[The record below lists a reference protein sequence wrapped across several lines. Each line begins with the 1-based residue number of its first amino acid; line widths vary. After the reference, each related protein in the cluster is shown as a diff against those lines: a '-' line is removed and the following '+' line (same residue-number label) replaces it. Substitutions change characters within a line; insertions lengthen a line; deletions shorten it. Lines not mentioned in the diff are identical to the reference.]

1 MLPSARFLPRAIAA
15 ISVAAVCQFA
25 HATTTYTATALG
37 LLPGGHFLD
46 AYALNDNGAVTG
58 YGYSQGTNMG
68 FIWQDGQLTSLGIL
82 PGAVA
87 SGGDGI
93 NNQGVV
99 VGGGSGQ
106 AFTWQAGQL
115 QALPLPAG
123 ATYANAG
130 AINDHGV
137 IVGNAGDDATGSATI
152 WANGTVSTLP
162 LTGNLIS
169 TIATDINNQGTVVGN
184 GFDKSY
190 NFTPL
195 IWANGQVSAL
205 PTGTVLHGGATGINA
220 SNAVSGF
227 VTQDNAHEQAARW
240 DNGQLTL
247 LDQLGDI
254 TLARAYAINDA
265 GLVVGSS
272 FASQASVATLW
283 EGKHAIALQ
292 DLLVNGENWQLMQAQ
307 DINASGQIVGWGTFN
322 GQAQSFLL
330 TPVPENATWAY
341 MAIGLLGL
349 AAVAAQRQR
358 RPHAC
363 MAE

>member
-1 MLPSARFLPRAIAA
+1 MFTSARFLPRAIAA

-46 AYALNDNGAVTG
+46 AYALNDNGTVTG
-58 YGYSQGTNMG
+58 YGISQGTNMG
-68 FIWQDGQLTSLGIL
+68 FVWQDGQLTSLGIL
-82 PGAVA
+82 PGAVS
-87 SGGDGI
+87 SGGGGI
-93 NNQGVV
+93 NNQGVIA
-99 VGGGSGQ
+99 GGGSGQ

-115 QALPLPAG
+115 QALPMPAG

-130 AINDHGV
+130 AINDQGV
-137 IVGNAGDDATGSATI
+137 IVGSAGTNAGGNAVI
-152 WANGTVSTLP
+152 WSNGTVSTLP
-162 LTGNLIS
+162 LSGNLIG

-184 GFDKSY
+184 GYDKSY
-190 NFTPL
+190 NDTPL
-195 IWANGQVSAL
+195 IWVNGQVSAL
-205 PTGTVLHGGATGINA
+205 PTGTVSHGGTTGINA
-220 SNAVSGF
+220 SNAISGF

-254 TLARAYAINDA
+254 TQARAYAINDA

-272 FASQASVATLW
+272 FATQSSIATLW
-283 EGKHAIALQ
+283 EGTNAIALQ

-307 DINASGQIVGWGTFN
+307 DINASGQIVGWGRFN

-341 MAIGLLGL
+341 MLLGL
-349 AAVAAQRQR
+349 VGLSAATARRRYRARPAQ
-358 RPHAC
+358 A
-363 MAE
+363 